1 MKNVKCKKI
10 VSIIMAFLYFALI
23 VNETIYAKSGD
34 AFLPLKS
41 NELYALSACLMD
53 ADSGRV
59 LYDKNADEVRAM
71 ASTTKIMTL
80 IVALEYANE
89 DDIVTVSPYAASMP
103 DVQLNIRAGEQYRL
117 GDLYYAMMLESFND
131 VAVTI
136 AEYIGECYA
145 LNQDDRTANTDI
157 KARSYDDSKKYV
169 HTFAKLMNEKAKE
182 LGCENTYFI
191 TPNGLDAEDENG
203 KHSTTAKELAVIAS
217 YAIKNERFN
226 DIIGTRQY
234 SFCEVNGTRNCSAYN
249 KDAFLNQM
257 NGAFGIKTGFTGNA
271 GYCFVGALKSDGR
284 TFISVVLGSGWPSNR
299 TYKWKDTRKLME
311 YGINNFFP
319 RTVFSTIED
328 YKDVRVKDG
337 MEESAS
343 TCIKGDLSL
352 ILCDADDVRVV
363 YELEDYID
371 APVRVGDV
379 VGKAIIYVNGQR
391 MGSFPITAAAAVE
404 RANYMWYLKRLLNV
418 TL

>member
-1 MKNVKCKKI
+1 MKNEKCKKI

-89 DDIVTVSPYAASMP
+89 NDIVTVSPYAASMP

-217 YAIKNERFN
+217 YAIKNEKFN

-391 MGSFPITAAAAVE
+391 MGSFPITAAATVE

>member
-103 DVQLNIRAGEQYRL
+103 DVQLNIMAGEQYRL

-271 GYCFVGALKSDGR
+271 GYCFVGALKSDER

-319 RTVFSTIED
+319 RTVFSTIEN

-352 ILCDADDVRVV
+352 ILCEADDVRVV

-371 APVRVGDV
+371 APVNVGDI

>member
-103 DVQLNIRAGEQYRL
+103 DVQLNIMAGEQYRL

-328 YKDVRVKDG
+328 YKDVKVKDG

>member
-1 MKNVKCKKI
+1 MKNEKCKKI

-89 DDIVTVSPYAASMP
+89 NDIVTVSPYAASMP

-319 RTVFSTIED
+319 RTVFSTIKN
-328 YKDVRVKDG
+328 YKDVKVKDG
-337 MEESAS
+337 MEESTS
-343 TCIKGDLSL
+343 TCIVGELSL
-352 ILCDADDVRVV
+352 ILCEADDVRVV

-371 APVRVGDV
+371 APVSAGDV

-391 MGSFPITAAAAVE
+391 MGSFPITAAVAVE
-404 RANYMWYLKRLLNV
+404 RANYIWYLKRLLNV

>member
-103 DVQLNIRAGEQYRL
+103 DVQLNIMAGEQYRL

-131 VAVTI
+131 VAVTS

-271 GYCFVGALKSDGR
+271 GYCFVGALKSDER

-319 RTVFSTIED
+319 RTVFSTIEN

-352 ILCDADDVRVV
+352 ILCEADDVRVV

-371 APVRVGDV
+371 APVNVGDI

>member
-103 DVQLNIRAGEQYRL
+103 DVQLNIMAGEQYRL

-363 YELEDYID
+363 DELEDYID

>member
-89 DDIVTVSPYAASMP
+89 NDIVTVSPYAASMP

-169 HTFAKLMNEKAKE
+169 RTFAKLMNEKAKE

-226 DIIGTRQY
+226 DITGTRQY

-337 MEESAS
+337 MEESTS

-352 ILCDADDVRVV
+352 ILCETDDVRVV

-371 APVRVGDV
+371 APVNVGDV

-404 RANYMWYLKRLLNV
+404 RANYMWYLKKLINV

>member
-59 LYDKNADEVRAM
+59 LYEKNADEVRAM

-89 DDIVTVSPYAASMP
+89 NDIVTVSPYAASMP
-103 DVQLNIRAGEQYRL
+103 DVQLNIMAGEQYRL

-145 LNQDDRTANTDI
+145 LNQDDGTANTDI

-169 HTFAKLMNEKAKE
+169 RTFAKLMNEKAKE

-226 DIIGTRQY
+226 DITGTRQY

-319 RTVFSTIED
+319 KTVFSTIED

-337 MEESAS
+337 MEESTS

-352 ILCDADDVRVV
+352 ILCETDDVRVV

-371 APVRVGDV
+371 APVNVGDV

-404 RANYMWYLKRLLNV
+404 RANYMWYLKKLLNV

>member
-103 DVQLNIRAGEQYRL
+103 DVQLNIMAGEQYRL

-319 RTVFSTIED
+319 RAVFSTIKN
-328 YKDVRVKDG
+328 YKDVKVKDG
-337 MEESAS
+337 MEESTS

-352 ILCDADDVRVV
+352 ILCEADDVRVV

-371 APVRVGDV
+371 APVNVGDI

-418 TL
+418 TI

>member
-103 DVQLNIRAGEQYRL
+103 DVQLNIMAGEQYRL

-337 MEESAS
+337 MEESTS

-352 ILCDADDVRVV
+352 ILCEADDVRVV
-363 YELEDYID
+363 YELEDYIY
-371 APVRVGDV
+371 APVSAGDV
-379 VGKAIIYVNGQR
+379 VGKAIIYVNGER
-391 MGSFPITAAAAVE
+391 MDSFPITAAAAVE

>member
-103 DVQLNIRAGEQYRL
+103 DVQLNIMAGEQYRL

-203 KHSTTAKELAVIAS
+203 KHSTTAKELAVISS

-226 DIIGTRQY
+226 DIIGSRQY

>member
-23 VNETIYAKSGD
+23 INETIYAKSGD

-89 DDIVTVSPYAASMP
+89 NDIVTVSPYAASMP

-145 LNQDDRTANTDI
+145 LNQDDGTANTDI

-217 YAIKNERFN
+217 YAIKNEKFN

-343 TCIKGDLSL
+343 TCIKGNLSL

>member
-103 DVQLNIRAGEQYRL
+103 DVQLNIMAGEQYRL

-337 MEESAS
+337 MKESTS

-352 ILCDADDVRVV
+352 ILCEADDVRVV

-371 APVRVGDV
+371 APVSAGDV

-391 MGSFPITAAAAVE
+391 MGCFPITAAAAVE

>member
-103 DVQLNIRAGEQYRL
+103 DVQLNIMAGEQYRL

-391 MGSFPITAAAAVE
+391 MGSFPITAAATVE

>member
-23 VNETIYAKSGD
+23 INETIYAKSGD

-89 DDIVTVSPYAASMP
+89 NDIVTVSPYAASMP

-145 LNQDDRTANTDI
+145 LNQDDGTANTDI

-217 YAIKNERFN
+217 YAIKNEKFN

>member
-103 DVQLNIRAGEQYRL
+103 DVQLNIMAGEQYRL

-337 MEESAS
+337 MEESTS

-352 ILCDADDVRVV
+352 ILCEADDVRVV
-363 YELEDYID
+363 YELEDYIE
-371 APVRVGDV
+371 APVSAGDV

>member
-89 DDIVTVSPYAASMP
+89 NDIVTVSPYAASMP

-203 KHSTTAKELAVIAS
+203 KHSTTAKELAGIDSNAL
-217 YAIKNERFN
+217 KNERFN

>member
-103 DVQLNIRAGEQYRL
+103 DVQLNIMAGEQYRL

-319 RTVFSTIED
+319 RTVFSTIEN
-328 YKDVRVKDG
+328 YKDVMVKDG
-337 MEESAS
+337 MEESTS
-343 TCIKGDLSL
+343 TCIAGELSL

-371 APVRVGDV
+371 APVSAGDV

-391 MGSFPITAAAAVE
+391 MASFPITAAAAVE

>member
-103 DVQLNIRAGEQYRL
+103 DVQLNIMAGEQYRL

-271 GYCFVGALKSDGR
+271 GYCFAGALKSDGR

-319 RTVFSTIED
+319 RAVFSTIKN
-328 YKDVRVKDG
+328 YKDVKVKDG
-337 MEESAS
+337 MEESTS

-352 ILCDADDVRVV
+352 ILCEADDVRVV

-371 APVRVGDV
+371 APVNVGDI